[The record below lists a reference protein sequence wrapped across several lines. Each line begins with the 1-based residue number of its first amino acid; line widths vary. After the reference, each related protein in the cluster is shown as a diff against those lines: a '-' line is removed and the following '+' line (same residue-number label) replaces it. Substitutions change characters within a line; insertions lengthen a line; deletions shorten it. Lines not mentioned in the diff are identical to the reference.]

1 VSGTGNGEAS
11 AEERDDLLRND
22 HPLRNDTDDHE
33 LGDIDERD

>member
-22 HPLRNDTDDHE
+22 TDDHE